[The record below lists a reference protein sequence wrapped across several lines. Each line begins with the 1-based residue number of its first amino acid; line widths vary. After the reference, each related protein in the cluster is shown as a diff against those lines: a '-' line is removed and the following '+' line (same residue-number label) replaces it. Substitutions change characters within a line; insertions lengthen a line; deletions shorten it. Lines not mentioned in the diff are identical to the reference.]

1 MKPLEKYWRSQG
13 TNIALCLDDGWLSE
27 GSYHD
32 CMNLSIKIRTDI
44 NLSGLVA
51 NEQKGIWK
59 PCQEIVWLGLIWN
72 SLRGIISI
80 KEHRLTSIFQTIEYL
95 KSQKFYISAR
105 ELASFTGKI
114 ISTSSVT
121 RNVCQIM
128 TRHCSMSVA
137 TTSDWD
143 SKFSLDDYTI
153 RELEFWESNLKQL
166 NSRELNQARNQSHY
180 VVYSDASTSCCGAH
194 MSLNGEQ
201 ICHKQWTKLKRKANL
216 APLGESFRQL
226 NMP

>member
-1 MKPLEKYWRSQG
+1 LKPLEKYWRSQG

-27 GSYHD
+27 GSYDD
-32 CMNLSIKIRTDI
+32 CMNQSIKIRTDI
-44 NLSGLVA
+44 NISGLVA
-51 NEQKGIWK
+51 NEQKCIWK

-80 KEHRLTSIFQTIEYL
+80 TEHRLTSIFQTIEYL

-137 TTSDWD
+137 ASSDGD

-153 RELEFWESNLKQL
+153 RDL
-166 NSRELNQARNQSHY
+166 
-180 VVYSDASTSCCGAH
+180 
-194 MSLNGEQ
+194 
-201 ICHKQWTKLKRKANL
+201 
-216 APLGESFRQL
+216 
-226 NMP
+226 